1 VFSGYLAGI
10 EDYRVLSRSKSHT
23 QTVRRVNLKMK
34 ILVTED
40 SAVYRHLL
48 CTRLAEWNF
57 SVEAVAD
64 AESALAIV
72 SVTTTPLLLLVD
84 WELPGM
90 SGLELVA
97 KVRSLDLPHYV
108 YAVIVTSR
116 DDKADVALAL
126 NAGADDYISK
136 PFHDQELRARVEVA
150 SRTLAIHEKLV
161 LANEQ
166 LKTLASRDPLT
177 ELLNRRAFMNEF
189 RRETLRARRTKSPLT
204 LVMCDIDHFK
214 EVNDRFGHTT
224 GDDVLRIISRELRDA
239 SRGTDLVGRMGGDE
253 FLLVLSGSNAEGGQV
268 LISRVRE
275 HLQKRAELKEVPIEL
290 SFGVIEMN
298 LEDSERFAIEK
309 VDAAMYSAKR
319 QRPVQKRVGRF
330 EFSEAWSAEP
340 SARTTAKPRTPR
352 LA

>member
-1 VFSGYLAGI
+1 
-10 EDYRVLSRSKSHT
+10 
-23 QTVRRVNLKMK
+23 MK

-64 AESALAIV
+64 AESALAII
-72 SVTTTPLLLLVD
+72 SASTTPLLLLVD

-90 SGLELVA
+90 SGLELVS
-97 KVRSLDLPHYV
+97 KVRGLTLRHYI

-116 DDKADVALAL
+116 DGKADVAQAL
-126 NAGADDYISK
+126 NSGADDYISK
-136 PFHDQELRARVEVA
+136 PFHDQELRARIEVA

-161 LANEQ
+161 IANEQ
-166 LKTLASRDPLT
+166 LKTLASIDPLT
-177 ELLNRRAFMNEF
+177 ELLNRRALMNTF
-189 RRETLRARRTKSPLT
+189 RRETLRARRTQSPIT

-224 GDDVLRIISRELRDA
+224 GDDVLRLVARELRDA

-253 FLLVLSGSNAEGGQV
+253 FLLVLSGSNAEGGQI
-268 LISRVRE
+268 LIDRVRE
-275 HLQKRAELKEVPIEL
+275 HLQKRTEQKEVPVSL
-290 SFGVIEMN
+290 SFGVVEMN

-309 VDAAMYSAKR
+309 VDAGMYAAKR
-319 QRPVQKRVGRF
+319 KRPAQQYVGNL
-330 EFSEAWSAEP
+330 ECSESWQPEHFAQLP
-340 SARTTAKPRTPR
+340 KPRTPR
-352 LA
+352 SA

>member
-1 VFSGYLAGI
+1 
-10 EDYRVLSRSKSHT
+10 
-23 QTVRRVNLKMK
+23 MK

-72 SVTTTPLLLLVD
+72 AASTTPLLLLVD

-97 KVRSLDLPHYV
+97 KVRGLDLPQYV

-161 LANEQ
+161 LANQQ

-189 RRETLRARRTKSPLT
+189 RRETLRARRTQSPLT

-214 EVNDRFGHTT
+214 EVNDRFGHTA
-224 GDDVLRIISRELRDA
+224 GDDVLKLISRELRDA

-253 FLLVLSGSNAEGGQV
+253 FLLVLSGSDLEGGQV
-268 LISRVRE
+268 LVSRVRE
-275 HLQKRAELKEVPIEL
+275 HLHKRTELKEIPIDL

-309 VDAAMYSAKR
+309 ADAAMYAAKR
-319 QRPVQKRVGRF
+319 QRPVQKCVGSS
-330 EFSEAWSAEP
+330 EFSGAWSTEP
-340 SARTTAKPRTPR
+340 SVRPTSKRARHA
-352 LA
+352 

>member
-1 VFSGYLAGI
+1 V
-10 EDYRVLSRSKSHT
+10 SKRIRRHI
-23 QTVRRVNLKMK
+23 QTVRKVNLKMK

-48 CTRLAEWNF
+48 CARLAEWNF

-64 AESALAIV
+64 AESALEIV
-72 SVTTTPLLLLVD
+72 SVATTPLLLLVD

-97 KVRSLDLPHYV
+97 KVRSLNLPHYV

-166 LKTLASRDPLT
+166 LQTLAFRDPLT
-177 ELLNRRAFMNEF
+177 ELLNRRAFMNSF

-224 GDDVLRIISRELRDA
+224 GDDVLRLISRELRDA

-253 FLLVLSGSNAEGGQV
+253 FLLALSSSNAEGGQI
-268 LISRVRE
+268 LINRVRE
-275 HLQKRAELKEVPIEL
+275 RLQKRTELKEVPVSL
-290 SFGVIEMN
+290 SFGVVEMN

-309 VDAAMYSAKR
+309 VDAAMYAAKR
-319 QRPVQKRVGRF
+319 ERSVQKRVGNL
-330 EFSEAWSAEP
+330 ELPEGWGAEP
-340 SARTTAKPRTPR
+340 ASRISSKPRTPR

>member
-1 VFSGYLAGI
+1 
-10 EDYRVLSRSKSHT
+10 
-23 QTVRRVNLKMK
+23 MK

-72 SVTTTPLLLLVD
+72 TNTTCPLLLLVD

-97 KVRSLDLPHYV
+97 KVRSLNLRHYV

-126 NAGADDYISK
+126 NVGADDYISK

-166 LKTLASRDPLT
+166 LKTLASLDPLT
-177 ELLNRRAFMNEF
+177 ELLNRRAFMNAF
-189 RRETLRARRTKSPLT
+189 RRETLRARRTQSPLT

-214 EVNDRFGHTT
+214 DVNDRFGHTV
-224 GDDVLRIISRELRDA
+224 GDDVLRLIARELRDA

-253 FLLVLSGSNAEGGQV
+253 FLVVLSGSNAGGGQILV
-268 LISRVRE
+268 TRVRE
-275 HLQKRAELKEVPIEL
+275 HLQNRTELKEVPVSL
-290 SFGVIEMN
+290 SFGVVEMN
-298 LEDSERFAIEK
+298 LDDSERFAIEK
-309 VDAAMYSAKR
+309 VDAAMYAAKR
-319 QRPVQKRVGRF
+319 NRPTQKNVGSF
-330 EFSEAWSAEP
+330 EYPGAWNAGHSVRTP
-340 SARTTAKPRTPR
+340 SKPRTPR

>member
-1 VFSGYLAGI
+1 
-10 EDYRVLSRSKSHT
+10 
-23 QTVRRVNLKMK
+23 MK

-64 AESALAIV
+64 AESALAII
-72 SVTTTPLLLLVD
+72 SASTTPLLLLVD

-90 SGLELVA
+90 SGLELVS
-97 KVRSLDLPHYV
+97 KVRGLTLRHYI

-116 DDKADVALAL
+116 DGKADVAQAL
-126 NAGADDYISK
+126 NSGADDYISK
-136 PFHDQELRARVEVA
+136 PFHDQELRARIEVA

-161 LANEQ
+161 IANEQ
-166 LKTLASRDPLT
+166 LKTLASIDPLT
-177 ELLNRRAFMNEF
+177 ELLNRRALMNTF
-189 RRETLRARRTKSPLT
+189 RRETLRARRTQSPIT

-224 GDDVLRIISRELRDA
+224 GDDVLRLVARELRDA

-253 FLLVLSGSNAEGGQV
+253 FLLVLSGSNAEGGQI
-268 LISRVRE
+268 LTDRVRE
-275 HLQKRAELKEVPIEL
+275 HLQKRTELKEVPVSL
-290 SFGVIEMN
+290 SFGVVEMN

-309 VDAAMYSAKR
+309 VDAAMYAAKR
-319 QRPVQKRVGRF
+319 KRPAQQYVGNL
-330 EFSEAWSAEP
+330 ECSESWQPEHFAQLP
-340 SARTTAKPRTPR
+340 KPRTPR
-352 LA
+352 SA